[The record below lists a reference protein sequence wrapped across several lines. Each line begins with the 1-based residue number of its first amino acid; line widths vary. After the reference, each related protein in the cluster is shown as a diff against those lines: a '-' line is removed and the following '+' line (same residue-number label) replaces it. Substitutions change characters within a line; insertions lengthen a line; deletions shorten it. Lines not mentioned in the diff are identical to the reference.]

1 MIRNLGL
8 FVAAV
13 ALILGLGQVASAQPL
28 QAGAVALTVGDYLT
42 IDGVTVTVD
51 SASCSAGSTTVDRV
65 VTLTACPSLYLAP
78 DGPGPSV
85 IVEAASGGTITP
97 IMSYTCNTGSC
108 SAGSYDMSVV
118 LTATVA
124 GTTAPLTSASVV
136 VNGSATTNFNT
147 DVGGTETL
155 SGSETGCTTLAAN
168 VGKSASCD
176 FSPVRSVTAMK
187 DFGLTID
194 GLPDTVSLT
203 LNSITETFATPEPA
217 SLACLLAGV
226 IGLAAMRGRRRRV

>member
-13 ALILGLGQVASAQPL
+13 ALTLGLGKAALAQPL
-28 QAGAVALTVGDYLT
+28 QAGAIALTSGASLT
-42 IDGVTVTVD
+42 VDGVTVTID
-51 SASCSAGSTTVDRV
+51 SAVCSAGGRGTGC
-65 VTLTACPSLYLAP
+65 ASLYLAP

-85 IVEAASGGTITP
+85 IIEAASGGFLTP
-97 IMSYTCNTGSC
+97 IMSYTCGTTTC
-108 SAGSYDMSVV
+108 SSGSYDMSVV

-124 GTTAPLTSASVV
+124 GSTAPLTSASAVV
-136 VNGSATTNFNT
+136 GGSATTNFNP

-155 SGSETGCTTLAAN
+155 TGETGCVVLDATL
-168 VGKSASCD
+168 GRPASCD
-176 FSPVRSVTAMK
+176 FAPSSSVSATK
-187 DFGLTID
+187 DFGLNIS

-217 SLACLLAGV
+217 SMAGLLAGV
-226 IGLAAMRGRRRRV
+226 IGLAAARAKRRRT